1 MNILIV
7 EDHFL
12 VRMSMKI
19 VLQDLYGHATIDESE
34 SFDHAVIC
42 VRGNPYDLILLDIE
56 LPGGQGTAMIGKIRQ
71 LQPEVPILV
80 CSAADEQQNALAFVA
95 AGANGY
101 LSKTAER
108 SETVKAILTV
118 VKKSRYVSQA
128 VQERLLDVVTYGKQ
142 KRTRPFGIK
151 SLSGREREISELLVA
166 GKWVKEIAA
175 HLDIQSNTVST
186 YKARIFEKLGVDNV
200 IDLADKLREQ
210 RLAEQRL
217 PEQRFPEQ
225 RFPEQP

>member
-1 MNILIV
+1 MNILVV

-19 VLQDLYGHATIDESE
+19 VLQELYSQATIDESE
-34 SFDHAVIC
+34 SFDHAIA
-42 VRGNPYDLILLDIE
+42 RIRDNPYELILLDIE
-56 LPGGQGTAMIGKIRQ
+56 LPGGLGTAMISRIRQ
-71 LQPEVPILV
+71 FRPDVPILV

-101 LSKTAER
+101 LSKTAEKN
-108 SETVKAILTV
+108 ETVKAIVTV

-142 KRTRPFGIK
+142 KRTQPFGIK

-200 IDLADKLREQ
+200 IDLASKLREQ
-210 RLAEQRL
+210 RLAELRL
-217 PEQRFPEQ
+217 PEQRLPD
-225 RFPEQP
+225 QP

>member
-1 MNILIV
+1 MNILVV

-19 VLQDLYGHATIDESE
+19 VLQELYSQASIDESD
-34 SFDHAVIC
+34 SFDHAVARM
-42 VRGNPYDLILLDIE
+42 RGNPYDLILLDIE
-56 LPGGQGTAMIGKIRQ
+56 LPGGQGTAMVGRIRQ
-71 LQPEVPILV
+71 FQPDTPILI
-80 CSAADEQQNALAFVA
+80 CSAADEQQNALAFIA
-95 AGANGY
+95 AGANGF
-101 LSKTAER
+101 LSKTAEK
-108 SETVKAILTV
+108 SETIKAIMTV

-128 VQERLLDVVTYGKQ
+128 VQERLLDVATYGKQ

-151 SLSGREREISELLVA
+151 SLSGREREITELLIA

-200 IDLADKLREQ
+200 VDLAAKIRQ
-210 RLAEQRL
+210 
-217 PEQRFPEQ
+217 PEVPE
-225 RFPEQP
+225 RP